1 MSLGKRL
8 IATDAAGGGD
18 GSANF
23 NTVAYDGGAQSI
35 DTVGFRPDMIWTK
48 SRSNGLNHTLFD
60 SVRGTTKSLRPN
72 GTTAEQTRSGVTS
85 FDSNGFTIGTDDESG
100 GESGYTYVSWCWY
113 APTSE
118 TNNDGDVT
126 GTIKKNVAAGFSIV
140 NYTATAGQTV
150 GHGLG
155 GAPDLIIKKPVT
167 IEDWLIYSSV
177 AGTGK
182 YQSFTRNEQ
191 GGGAGA
197 DGFVTRSN
205 SFPTV
210 NSTVFSDNWTSG
222 SLNYVAYCFKS
233 VAGYQKIDSYNGD
246 SSTSNVVEVGFTPRF
261 LMTKRTNST
270 GDWHIWDSERSTS
283 DPRNKVIR
291 PNTNGIETSNTT
303 QNVNFNAT
311 SFELK
316 SSDSSINASGSNY
329 LYLAIA

>member
-23 NTVAYDGGAQSI
+23 TPKPYSGGSAGQII
-35 DTVGFRPDMIWTK
+35 DVGFQPDLIIGK
-48 SRSNGLNHTLFD
+48 RLD
-60 SVRGTTKSLRPN
+60 S
-72 GTTAEQTRSGVTS
+72 AEHWWVNDSTRSGKSLFLNLADAQIS
-85 FDSNGFTIGTDDESG
+85 FQYTTPNSNGFVVNATG
-100 GESGYTYVSWCWY
+100 GVHNTGNLVAYCWR

-126 GTIKKNVAAGFSIV
+126 GTIQKNVDAGFSIV